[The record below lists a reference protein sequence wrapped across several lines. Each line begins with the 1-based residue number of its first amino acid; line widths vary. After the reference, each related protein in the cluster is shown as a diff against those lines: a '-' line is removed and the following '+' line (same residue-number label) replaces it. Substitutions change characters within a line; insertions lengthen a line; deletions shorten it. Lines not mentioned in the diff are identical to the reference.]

1 MPQQSIEVVFII
13 RVQPCIASSG
23 PYESIKE
30 KAYKEFLENKKKWIG
45 KKDFSTVLTRVIKPS
60 YIQNYV
66 VRDPSDPPTLHKF
79 RIANKDK
86 WIAGNF
92 FV

>member
-1 MPQQSIEVVFII
+1 M
-13 RVQPCIASSG
+13 
-23 PYESIKE
+23 
-30 KAYKEFLENKKKWIG
+30 
-45 KKDFSTVLTRVIKPS
+45 LTRVIKPS